1 MNSTPQEGLLGYTI
15 GYGGRRPDDFLDLLQ
30 QHAIATIID
39 VRLRPERSHMGIYA
53 RAKTAD
59 KGIQGLLAR
68 RHIAYVSL
76 IELGNVF
83 MEHQDWPERY
93 RRFFEPSGDL
103 LLQPLEAIPPPWCLM
118 CAEKDALACHRQ
130 YIAAHLVQRGVPVVH
145 LV

>member
-1 MNSTPQEGLLGYTI
+1 MNSTHTEGALGYTV

-30 QHAIATIID
+30 QHAIATVID
-39 VRLRPERSHMGIYA
+39 VRLRPDRSHMGIYA

-83 MEHQDWPERY
+83 MEHDDWSERY
-93 RRFFEPSGDL
+93 RRFFEHAGEL
-103 LLQPLEAIPPPWCLM
+103 LLQPLAAITPPWCLM
-118 CAEKDALACHRQ
+118 CAEKDVLACHRQ
-130 YIAAHLVQRGVPVVH
+130 YIATSLSQRGVHMVH